1 MSAASSSS
9 KPAKKLKDA
18 ATKLIQRRRKDKMMA
33 AMLGTSND
41 PINLKKQGQ
50 YELDSFVDPL
60 TREVRVRRFIADEKM
75 PEDPLKR
82 KYREKRNNRKIA
94 HAISH
99 GELGLGLEDFH
110 YETNIYKEQKGP
122 GAKMPMD
129 YDNYLSGLAF
139 YGKNIDGV
147 TDSSRMI
154 GRNRLSDL
162 TARRKVNSRKVKG
175 SGRRLIKRR
184 HSR

>member
-1 MSAASSSS
+1 MSSSS

-18 ATKLIQRRRKDKMMA
+18 ATKLIQRRRKDKMMS

-41 PINLKKQGQ
+41 PVRLAKKGQ
-50 YELDSFVDPL
+50 YDLDSFVDPL
-60 TREVRVRRFIADEKM
+60 TREVRVRKMLADEKM
-75 PEDPLKR
+75 PEDPQKR
-82 KYREKRNNRKIA
+82 KIRERNNNRKIA
-94 HAISH
+94 RAISH
-99 GELGLGLEDFH
+99 DGLEDFH
-110 YETNIYKEQKGP
+110 IESNIYKEQNGS

-129 YDNYLSGLAF
+129 YPNYLSSLAF
-139 YGKNIDGV
+139 YGKNADGI

-175 SGRRLIKRR
+175 AGRRLIKRR
-184 HSR
+184 NSQ